1 LFLLSQR
8 MSEEKTNLHPRN
20 AHRQSYNFKA
30 LVKSSPELADFV
42 VINRYGNT
50 SVDFADPHAVKAL
63 NRALL
68 LHFYKLKYWDIP
80 DNYLCPPIPGRA
92 DYIHYAADLLRA
104 FNDNVIPVGKRIA
117 VIDIGTGANLV
128 YPIIGN
134 KEYGWSF
141 VGSEID
147 PLAVIAAD
155 KIIKA
160 NPTLAEAVECRM
172 QKSTYNIFQNVVKP
186 GEQFDLS
193 ICNPPFHAS
202 AHEADTATQRK
213 LEKMGRGHEQP
224 VKNFGG
230 QSAELWTPGGEEA
243 FINRMIKESIT
254 LKKDIFWFTTLV
266 SKKETLPGITESLKA
281 ANVFDMKVVGMSQGQ
296 KISRII
302 AWTFL
307 NEAEQEE
314 WKIKRFKH

>member
-1 LFLLSQR
+1 
-8 MSEEKTNLHPRN
+8 MNEEKTNLHSRN
-20 AHRQSYNFKA
+20 AHRKSYDFTA
-30 LVKSSPELADFV
+30 LIKTSPELAPFV
-42 VINRYGNT
+42 VINRYGNS
-50 SVDFADPHAVKAL
+50 SVNFADPKAVKAL

-68 LHFYKLKYWDIP
+68 LHFYKLTYWDIP

-92 DYIHYAADLLRA
+92 DYIHYAADLLRVC
-104 FNDNVIPVGKRIA
+104 NDNVIPMGTRVA

-134 KEYGWSF
+134 KEYGWRF

-147 PLAVIAAD
+147 PLAILAAE

-160 NPTLAEAVECRM
+160 NPALAKDVECRL
-172 QKSTYNIFQNVVKP
+172 QKSTYNIFRDVVQP

-202 AHEADTATQRK
+202 AYDADTASLRK
-213 LEKMGRGHEQP
+213 LEKMGRGNEEP

-243 FINRMIKESIT
+243 FINRMIKESMT
-254 LKKDIFWFTTLV
+254 LKNDIFWFTTLV
-266 SKKETLPGITESLKA
+266 SKRETLDGITESLKA
-281 ANVFDMKVVGMSQGQ
+281 AKVFDMKIVGMSQGQ

-307 NEAEQEE
+307 DEAAQEE
-314 WKIKRFKH
+314 WKMKRWKKAAAQ

>member
-1 LFLLSQR
+1 
-8 MSEEKTNLHPRN
+8 MKEEKENLHPRN
-20 AHRQSYNFKA
+20 AHRHPYDFKA

-42 VINRYGNT
+42 VINRYGNP
-50 SVDFADPHAVKAL
+50 SVHFADPHAVKAL

-68 LHFYKLKYWDIP
+68 LHFYNLTYWDIP

-92 DYIHYAADLLRA
+92 DYVHYVADLLRIY
-104 FNDNVIPVGKRIA
+104 NDNEIPLGKN
-117 VIDIGTGANLV
+117 VSVLDIGTGANLV

-134 KEYGWSF
+134 KTYGWRF

-147 PLAVIAAD
+147 LPALAAAN
-155 KIIKA
+155 KIINA
-160 NPTLAEAVECRM
+160 NPALAEQVEVRL
-172 QKSTYNIFQNVVKP
+172 QKSGYNIFKDITRP

-202 AHEADTATQRK
+202 AREANDATLRK
-213 LEKMGRGHEQP
+213 LEKMGRGQETP

-230 QSAELWTPGGEEA
+230 QSAELWTPGGEAA
-243 FINRMIKESIT
+243 FINRMIKESVT
-254 LKKDIFWFTTLV
+254 LKNDIFWFTTLV
-266 SKKETLPGITESLKA
+266 SKRETMPGVTASLKTA
-281 ANVFDMKVVGMSQGQ
+281 GVFDVKVVRMSQGQ

-307 NEAEQEE
+307 DKAAQAE
-314 WKIKRFKH
+314 WKMKRWTRGS

>member
-1 LFLLSQR
+1 
-8 MSEEKTNLHPRN
+8 MNEEKTNLHPRN
-20 AHRQSYNFKA
+20 AHRQPYNFKA

-42 VINRYGNT
+42 VINRYGNP
-50 SVDFADPHAVKAL
+50 SVNFADPQAVKAL
-63 NRALL
+63 NRSLL
-68 LHFYKLKYWDIP
+68 LHFYNLTYWDIP

-92 DYIHYAADLLRA
+92 DYLHYAADLLRA
-104 FNDNVIPVGKRIA
+104 YNNNDIPLGKSVS

-128 YPIIGN
+128 YPIIGS
-134 KEYGWSF
+134 KTYGWSF

-147 PLAVIAAD
+147 PLALAAAN

-160 NPTLAEAVECRM
+160 NPVLAEQVEVRL
-172 QKSTYNIFQNVVKP
+172 QKSTYNIFRDVIQP

-202 AHEADTATQRK
+202 AHEADEATLRK
-213 LEKMGRGHEQP
+213 LEKMGRGQEAP

-243 FINRMIKESIT
+243 FINRMIKESVA
-254 LKKDIFWFTTLV
+254 LKNDIFWFTTLV
-266 SKKETLPGITESLKA
+266 SKRETLPGVTASLKA
-281 ANVFDMKVVGMSQGQ
+281 AGVFDMKVVGMSQGQ
-296 KISRII
+296 KISRIV

-307 NEAEQEE
+307 NEAAQEE
-314 WKIKRFKH
+314 WKMKRWKVDLRA

>member
-1 LFLLSQR
+1 

-20 AHRQSYNFKA
+20 AHRQSYDFKA

-42 VINRYGNT
+42 VINRYGNS
-50 SVDFADPHAVKAL
+50 SVNFADPKAVKAL

-68 LHFYKLKYWDIP
+68 LHFYKLTYWDIP

-104 FNDNVIPVGKRIA
+104 YNDNVIPMGKRVT

-147 PLAVIAAD
+147 PVAIAAAD

-160 NPTLAEAVECRM
+160 NPALAKDVECRL
-172 QKSTYNIFQNVVKP
+172 QKSTYNIFREVVKP

-193 ICNPPFHAS
+193 VCNPPFHAS
-202 AHEADTATQRK
+202 AYDADTASVRK
-213 LEKMGRGHEQP
+213 LEKMGRGNEEP

-254 LKKDIFWFTTLV
+254 LKNDIFWFTTLV
-266 SKKETLPGITESLKA
+266 SKRETLPGITESLKA
-281 ANVFDMKVVGMSQGQ
+281 ANVFDMKVIGMSQGQ

-307 NEAEQEE
+307 DGAAQLE
-314 WKIKRFKH
+314 WKMKRWKKQAEK

>member
-1 LFLLSQR
+1 
-8 MSEEKTNLHPRN
+8 MNEEKTNLHPRN
-20 AHRQSYNFKA
+20 AHRRPYNFKA

-42 VINRYGNT
+42 VINRYGNP
-50 SVDFADPHAVKAL
+50 SVNFADPHAVKAL
-63 NRALL
+63 NRSLL
-68 LHFYKLKYWDIP
+68 LHFYNLKYWDIP

-92 DYIHYAADLLRA
+92 DYLHYVADLLRA
-104 FNDNVIPVGKRIA
+104 YNDNDIPLGKSVS

-128 YPIIGN
+128 YPIIGS
-134 KEYGWSF
+134 KTYGWSF

-147 PLAVIAAD
+147 PLALAAAN

-160 NPTLAEAVECRM
+160 NPVLAEHVEVRL
-172 QKSTYNIFQNVVKP
+172 QKSTYNIFKDVTRP

-202 AHEADTATQRK
+202 AHEADEATLRK
-213 LEKMGRGHEQP
+213 LEKMGRGQEAP

-243 FINRMIKESIT
+243 FINRMIKESIA
-254 LKKDIFWFTTLV
+254 LKNDIFWFTTLV
-266 SKKETLPGITESLKA
+266 SKRETLPGVTASLKTA
-281 ANVFDMKVVGMSQGQ
+281 GAFDMKVVGMSQGQ
-296 KISRII
+296 KISRIV

-307 NEAEQEE
+307 NEAAQEE
-314 WKIKRFKH
+314 WKMKRWKKKE

>member
-1 LFLLSQR
+1 
-8 MSEEKTNLHPRN
+8 MNEEKTNLHPRN
-20 AHRQSYNFKA
+20 AHRQSYDFTA
-30 LVKSSPELADFV
+30 LVKTSPELAEFV
-42 VINRYGNT
+42 VTNRYGNP
-50 SVDFADPHAVKAL
+50 SINFADPKAVKAL

-68 LHFYKLKYWDIP
+68 LHFYKLTYWDIP
-80 DNYLCPPIPGRA
+80 ANYLCPPIPGRA
-92 DYIHYAADLLRA
+92 DYIHYTADLLRA
-104 FNDNVIPVGKRIA
+104 FNDNVIPMGKRVA

-147 PLAVIAAD
+147 PIAKAAAD
-155 KIIKA
+155 KIINS
-160 NPTLAEAVECRM
+160 NPKLSKAVECRL
-172 QKSTYNIFQNVVKP
+172 QNSTYNIFKDVMLP

-193 ICNPPFHAS
+193 VCNPPFHAS
-202 AHEADTATQRK
+202 AYDADMSTQRK
-213 LEKMGRGHEQP
+213 LDKMGRGHEEL

-243 FINRMIKESIT
+243 FINRMIKESIG
-254 LKKDIFWFTTLV
+254 LKNDIFWFTTLV
-266 SKKETLPGITESLKA
+266 SKRESLDSLTESLRA
-281 ANVFDMKVVGMSQGQ
+281 AKVFDMKVVGMSQGQ

-307 NEAEQEE
+307 DEAAQKE
-314 WKIKRFKH
+314 WKMKRWITQQEK

>member
-1 LFLLSQR
+1 
-8 MSEEKTNLHPRN
+8 MKEEKTNLHPRN
-20 AHRQSYNFKA
+20 AHRQPYDFKA
-30 LVKSSPELADFV
+30 LVKSSPELAGFV
-42 VINRYGNT
+42 GINRYGNA
-50 SVDFADPHAVKAL
+50 SIDFADPHAVKAL
-63 NRALL
+63 NRALF
-68 LHFYKLKYWDIP
+68 LHFYNLAYWDIP

-92 DYIHYAADLLRA
+92 DYVHYAADLLRA
-104 FNDNVIPVGKRIA
+104 CNDNEIPQGKSVS

-147 PLAVIAAD
+147 PLAVAAAN
-155 KIIKA
+155 KTINA
-160 NPTLAEAVECRM
+160 NPALAEAVECRL
-172 QKSTYNIFQNVVKP
+172 QKSTYNIFKDVIRP

-202 AHEADTATQRK
+202 AHEADMATLRK
-213 LEKMGRGHEQP
+213 LEKMGRGHEAP

-230 QSAELWTPGGEEA
+230 QRAELWTPGGEEA
-243 FINRMIKESIT
+243 FINRMIKESVT
-254 LKKDIFWFTTLV
+254 LKNDIFWFTTLV
-266 SKKETLPGITESLKA
+266 SKRETLPGITESLKA
-281 ANVFDMKVVGMSQGQ
+281 ANVFEMKIVNMSQGQ

-307 NEAEQEE
+307 NEAAQQE
-314 WKIKRFKH
+314 WKKKRWQKQALK